1 MWLKALLTDKH
12 ALYTPTMRA
21 CHTMHVSTA
30 YSLISGQS
38 LYANYQYSIREF
50 GSGGGRREV
59 ICLVLSSCFSNTVAF
74 PPLLDAITVYKPSCS
89 IFSCSKQFRL
99 SNVNNSVSKSMVV
112 VQLMISLSGGLMNWI
127 VTM

>member
-1 MWLKALLTDKH
+1 MWLNALLIDKH

-21 CHTMHVSTA
+21 CHTMHVSIA

-59 ICLVLSSCFSNTVAF
+59 ICLLSSCFSNTVAF
-74 PPLLDAITVYKPSCS
+74 PALLDAIMVYKPSCS
-89 IFSCSKQFRL
+89 AFSSLKQFRL
-99 SNVNNSVSKSMVV
+99 NNVNNSLSKLMVV
-112 VQLMISLSGGLMNWI
+112 GHSMI
-127 VTM
+127 